1 MKAIYLDM
9 CCFNRPYDDQ
19 TQTRIKLET
28 AAKLELQEHIKAGD
42 CRLLWSA
49 VLDYECSRNPYPEH
63 QLAIFKWR
71 ELACQVIEANQAI
84 QQKANEM
91 VTHGIRSYDALH
103 AASAMAGQAD
113 MFVTT
118 DDRLL
123 SKLRK
128 HSTLLTLFPAEALAI
143 LENWYENGS

>member
-1 MKAIYLDM
+1 
-9 CCFNRPYDDQ
+9 
-19 TQTRIKLET
+19 
-28 AAKLELQEHIKAGD
+28 
-42 CRLLWSA
+42 
-49 VLDYECSRNPYPEH
+49 
-63 QLAIFKWR
+63 
-71 ELACQVIEANQAI
+71 
-84 QQKANEM
+84 M